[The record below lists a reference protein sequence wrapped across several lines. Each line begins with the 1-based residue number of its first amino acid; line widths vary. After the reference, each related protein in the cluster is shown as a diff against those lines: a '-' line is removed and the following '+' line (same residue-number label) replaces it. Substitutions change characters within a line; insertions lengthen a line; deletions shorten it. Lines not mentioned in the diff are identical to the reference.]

1 MTAAEFAKPLSGNAW
16 PTTGMAWYAVAVLFV
31 AYTFSFADRF
41 ILTLLIQPIKQDLG
55 LSDTRVSLLHG
66 LAFAVFYTVMGIP
79 IGRMADRYSRR
90 TIIAAGIAAWSMM
103 TALCGLARSFWQLFA
118 ARIGVGVGEAALSPA
133 AYSMIADLFPPNR
146 LARALAVYS
155 AGAIVGGGV
164 ALIVGGLVVQAVLN
178 WPDFNLPLVGSVR
191 PWQLSFLVVG
201 LPGLLVAA
209 MMYTVKE
216 PLRRIARSTDGG
228 SETPPLGAV
237 FGFLFSY
244 WRVYVPHFLG
254 FTMLAVVFNALLS
267 WTPAFLFR
275 TYHMPAGSSGPA
287 LGVLLL
293 TFGAGGMVFGG
304 WLADTLLSRGHK
316 DATLRT
322 GIVAGLGSLPFA
334 VIAPQMPS
342 AELALAVSAPLWFFS
357 TSGFGAAVA
366 ALQHITPNRMRAV
379 VSALY
384 LFCGN
389 LIGLGLGPTVIA
401 LVTDYGFGYDEAL
414 RYSMAIVGGVAAL
427 LAALLLTAGLKPFR
441 ARAEL
446 IIG

>member
-1 MTAAEFAKPLSGNAW
+1 
-16 PTTGMAWYAVAVLFV
+16 MAWYAVAVLFV

-90 TIIAAGIAAWSMM
+90 TIIAAGIAAWSLM
-103 TALCGLARSFWQLFA
+103 TAVCGLARGFWQLFA
-118 ARIGVGVGEAALSPA
+118 ARVGVGVGEAALSPA
-133 AYSMIADLFPPNR
+133 AFSMIADLFPPNK

-155 AGAIVGGGV
+155 AGAIVGGGI
-164 ALIVGGLVVQAVLN
+164 ALIVGGLVVQAVSDL
-178 WPDFNLPLVGSVR
+178 PDFSLPLIGAVR
-191 PWQLSFLVVG
+191 PWQLTFLLVG

-216 PLRRIARSTDGG
+216 PIRRIARSSAHG
-228 SETPPLGAV
+228 SDTPPLGTV
-237 FGFLFSY
+237 FGYIFSS
-244 WRVYVPHFLG
+244 WRIYGPHFLG

-275 TYHMPAGSSGPA
+275 TYDMPPGSSGPA

-293 TFGAGGMVFGG
+293 TFGAGGMLFGG
-304 WLADTLLSRGHK
+304 WLADTLLSRGYK

-322 GIVAGLGSLPFA
+322 GIVAALGSLPFA
-334 VIAPQMPS
+334 VLTPLMPT
-342 AELALAVSAPLWFFS
+342 AEIALAVSAPLWFFS

-401 LVTDYGFGYDEAL
+401 LVTDFGFGYDGAL
-414 RYSMAIVGGVAAL
+414 RYSMAIIGGVCAV
-427 LAALLLTAGLKPFR
+427 LAALLLAAGLKPFR
-441 ARAEL
+441 ERAAM
-446 IIG
+446 IIE